1 MYVCMYV
8 CMYIHTYVCSTYVR
22 TYVCM
27 YVYMYVCM
35 YVRTN
40 VCTVVCVLVHVQIRS
55 YWCYDF
61 VDLLPQAEHLPFIHA
76 DSDGTDEYSFDTAFL
91 QFAECLETYVYK
103 HIRMIP
109 VIM

>member
-1 MYVCMYV
+1 
-8 CMYIHTYVCSTYVR
+8 
-22 TYVCM
+22 M
-27 YVYMYVCM
+27 YVYMYVRM
-35 YVRTN
+35 YVQL
-40 VCTVVCVLVHVQIRS
+40 CVLVHVHIRS